1 VKSPFQ
7 RVRYFLGRLG
17 RFRNYV
23 SFSEKSWRERLA
35 SYDRSL
41 ADDELNIGEFGGKR
55 DHWADLADLFPQY
68 HRRASFL
75 MLFAMFEDDL
85 NELCRSIA
93 SKQKL
98 TQPLENIK
106 GRGIERARA
115 WLRKVARLDVGRI
128 DAEWQKI
135 KAYQDVRNV
144 LIHAAGFLDA
154 SNPQHDRVVKFSR
167 RKESGLAIRRYARVE
182 VNLSAEFLL
191 AFIDTLE
198 RLYASLV
205 SLVP

>member
-1 VKSPFQ
+1 V
-7 RVRYFLGRLG
+7 
-17 RFRNYV
+17 
-23 SFSEKSWRERLA
+23 
-35 SYDRSL
+35 
-41 ADDELNIGEFGGKR
+41 
-55 DHWADLADLFPQY
+55 
-68 HRRASFL
+68 
-75 MLFAMFEDDL
+75 FEDDL

-98 TQPLENIK
+98 TQSLESIK

-115 WLRKVARLDVGRI
+115 WLRKVARPDVGRI

-144 LIHAAGFLDA
+144 LIHAAGFLNA

-167 RKESGLAIRRYARVE
+167 RKGSGLAIRRYARVE
-182 VNLSAEFLL
+182 VNLSAKFLP

-198 RLYASLV
+198 RLYASLA

>member
-1 VKSPFQ
+1 M
-7 RVRYFLGRLG
+7 
-17 RFRNYV
+17 
-23 SFSEKSWRERLA
+23 A

-55 DHWADLADLFPQY
+55 DHWADLADLFPKY

-75 MLFAMFEDDL
+75 MLFAVFEDDL
-85 NELCRSIA
+85 NELCRSVA
-93 SKQKL
+93 SKKKL
-98 TQPLENIK
+98 KPLENIK

-115 WLRKVARLDVGRI
+115 WLRKVARLDVGSI

-144 LIHAAGFLDA
+144 LIHAAGFLNA
-154 SNPQHDRVVKFSR
+154 SNPQHDRVLKFSR
-167 RKESGLAIRRYARVE
+167 RKGSGLAIRRYARME
-182 VNLSAEFLL
+182 VNLSAEFLA

-198 RLYASLV
+198 RLYASLAG
-205 SLVP
+205 LVP